1 MIEQKAT
8 DQDGRIVFTADLPIN
23 GNYYVKE
30 VQAPAGFV
38 TTEEI
43 KEFEFAYAGEEV
55 AEVSFEFTYEDEP
68 TTFEI
73 TKSAT
78 SGFFGSKGPCKYVPR
93 IFPS

>member
-1 MIEQKAT
+1 MIDVYKRQ
-8 DQDGRIVFTADLPIN
+8 
-23 GNYYVKE
+23 

-43 KEFEFAYAGEEV
+43 KEFDFAYAGEEV

-73 TKSAT
+73 TKMCIRDRQT
-78 SGFFGSKGPCKYVPR
+78 TLLQMEQRKQKMQMEIIR
-93 IFPS
+93 